1 MLNRIQFEGIALKT
15 WTYGQDQFIRLLH
28 RPDPG
33 QNDSDILMTVKLPAA
48 MPLDVKRGDLLRMH
62 GYLDNRKVA
71 GDNGNENYIA
81 EIIPDS
87 FIRLGRGKLNR
98 SKPPSSTKEK
108 EEKGD

>member
-15 WTYGQDQFIRLLH
+15 WAYGQDQFIRLLH

-62 GYLDNRKVA
+62 GYLDNRKVD

-87 FIRLGRGKLNR
+87 FIRLGRGRLNR
-98 SKPPSSTKEK
+98 GNPSASAEK
-108 EEKGD
+108 EEKGE